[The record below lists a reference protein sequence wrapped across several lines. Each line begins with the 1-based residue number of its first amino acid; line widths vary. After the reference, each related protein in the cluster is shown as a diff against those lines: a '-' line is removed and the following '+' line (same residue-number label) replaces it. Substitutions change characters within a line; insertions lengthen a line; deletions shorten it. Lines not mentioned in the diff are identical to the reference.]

1 MWERFVASL
10 IEILIPLIGLL
21 ITALIGFGIAYL
33 QAKAQEI
40 KHKAARESV
49 QAALAEA
56 EYQAAKAVKAVQQ
69 TLVDNVRKATED
81 GKLTDDEKRLAL
93 ELALEAAKEVFL
105 NSISV
110 GALDTLQAAVGPVE
124 DWLTELLEAKVL
136 ELKQSK
142 VAGEV
147 DKLAN
152 PT

>member
-1 MWERFVASL
+1 MWERFIISL

-21 ITALIGFGIAYL
+21 ITALIGLGIAYL

-69 TLVDNVRKATED
+69 ILVDNFRKAAED
-81 GKLTDDEKRLAL
+81 GKLTDDEKL
-93 ELALEAAKEVFL
+93 LALEAAKEVFL

-110 GALDTLQAAVGPVE
+110 GALDTLKAAVGPVE
-124 DWLTELLEAKVL
+124 DWLTALLEAKVL
-136 ELKQSK
+136 ELKQSR

>member
-1 MWERFVASL
+1 MWERFVVSL

-21 ITALIGFGIAYL
+21 ITALIGLGIAYL

-40 KHKAARESV
+40 KHKAARDSV

-56 EYQAAKAVKAVQQ
+56 EYQAANAVKAVQQ
-69 TLVDNVRKATED
+69 TLVDKFRKAAED

-93 ELALEAAKEVFL
+93 EAAKEIFL

-110 GALDTLQAAVGPVE
+110 GALDTLKSAVGPVE
-124 DWLTELLEAKVL
+124 DWLTALLEAKVL

>member
-1 MWERFVASL
+1 MWERFVVSL

-21 ITALIGFGIAYL
+21 ITALIGLGVAYL

-40 KHKAARESV
+40 KHKAARDSV

-56 EYQAAKAVKAVQQ
+56 EYQAANAVKAVQQ
-69 TLVDNVRKATED
+69 ILVDNFRKAAED

-93 ELALEAAKEVFL
+93 ETAKEVFL

-110 GALDTLQAAVGPVE
+110 GALDTLKAAVGPVE
-124 DWLTELLEAKVL
+124 DWLTALLEAKVL

-142 VAGEV
+142 AVVEV
-147 DKLAN
+147 NKLAN

>member
-1 MWERFVASL
+1 MWERFVVSL

-21 ITALIGFGIAYL
+21 ITVLIGFGIAYL

-40 KHKAARESV
+40 KHKAARDSV

-56 EYQAAKAVKAVQQ
+56 EYQAANAVKAVQQ
-69 TLVDNVRKATED
+69 TLVDNFRKAAED
-81 GKLTDDEKRLAL
+81 GKLTDDEKR
-93 ELALEAAKEVFL
+93 LALEAAKEVFL

-110 GALDTLQAAVGPVE
+110 GALDTLKAAIGPVE

>member
-1 MWERFVASL
+1 MWERFIISL

-21 ITALIGFGIAYL
+21 ITALIGLGVAYL

-40 KHKAARESV
+40 KHKAARDSV

-56 EYQAAKAVKAVQQ
+56 EYQAANAVKAVQQ
-69 TLVDNVRKATED
+69 ILVDNFRKAAED
-81 GKLTDDEKRLAL
+81 GKLTNDEKL
-93 ELALEAAKEVFL
+93 LALEAAKEIFL

-110 GALDTLQAAVGPVE
+110 GALDTLKAAVGPVE
-124 DWLTELLEAKVL
+124 DWLTELIEAKVL
-136 ELKQSK
+136 ELKQSR

>member
-1 MWERFVASL
+1 MWEKFVVSL

-21 ITALIGFGIAYL
+21 ITVLIGLGIAYL

-40 KHKAARESV
+40 KHKAARDSV

-56 EYQAAKAVKAVQQ
+56 EYQAANAVKAVQQ
-69 TLVDNVRKATED
+69 TLVDDFKKAAED
-81 GKLTDDEKRLAL
+81 GKLTADEKR
-93 ELALEAAKEVFL
+93 LALEAAKEVFL

-110 GALDTLQAAVGPVE
+110 GALDTLKAAVGPVE

-136 ELKQSK
+136 ELKQSR
-142 VAGEV
+142 VASEV
-147 DKLAN
+147 NKLAN

>member
-1 MWERFVASL
+1 MWERFVVSL

-21 ITALIGFGIAYL
+21 ITALIGLGVAYL

-40 KHKAARESV
+40 KHKAARDSV

-56 EYQAAKAVKAVQQ
+56 EYQAANAVKAVQQ
-69 TLVDNVRKATED
+69 ILVDNFRKAAED
-81 GKLTDDEKRLAL
+81 GKLTDDEKR
-93 ELALEAAKEVFL
+93 LALEAAKEVFL

-110 GALDTLQAAVGPVE
+110 GALDTLKAAVGPVE
-124 DWLTELLEAKVL
+124 DWLTALLEAKVL

-152 PT
+152 PI

>member
-1 MWERFVASL
+1 MWERFVVSL

-21 ITALIGFGIAYL
+21 ITALIGLGVAYL

-40 KHKAARESV
+40 KHKAARDSV

-56 EYQAAKAVKAVQQ
+56 EYQAANAVKAVQQ
-69 TLVDNVRKATED
+69 ILVDNFRKAAED
-81 GKLTDDEKRLAL
+81 GKLTDDEKR
-93 ELALEAAKEVFL
+93 LALEAAKEVFL

-110 GALDTLQAAVGPVE
+110 GALDTLKAAVGPVE
-124 DWLTELLEAKVL
+124 DWLTALLEAKVL

-142 VAGEV
+142 AVVEV
-147 DKLAN
+147 NKLAN

>member
-1 MWERFVASL
+1 MWERFVVSL

-21 ITALIGFGIAYL
+21 ITVLIGLGIAYL

-40 KHKAARESV
+40 KHKAARDSV

-56 EYQAAKAVKAVQQ
+56 EYQAANAVKAVQQ
-69 TLVDNVRKATED
+69 VLVDNFRKAAED
-81 GKLTDDEKRLAL
+81 GKLTDDEKR
-93 ELALEAAKEVFL
+93 LALEAAKEVFL

-110 GALDTLQAAVGPVE
+110 GALDTLKSAVGPVE

-136 ELKQSK
+136 ELKQSR
-142 VAGEV
+142 VASEV
-147 DKLAN
+147 NKLAN

>member
-1 MWERFVASL
+1 MWEKFVVSL

-21 ITALIGFGIAYL
+21 ITALIGLGIAYL

-56 EYQAAKAVKAVQQ
+56 EYQAANAVKAVQQ
-69 TLVDNVRKATED
+69 ILVDNFRKAAED
-81 GKLTDDEKRLAL
+81 GKLTDDEKR
-93 ELALEAAKEVFL
+93 LALEAAKEVFL

-110 GALDTLQAAVGPVE
+110 GALDTLEAAIGPVE
-124 DWLTELLEAKVL
+124 DWLTALLEAKVL
-136 ELKQSK
+136 ELKQSR

-147 DKLAN
+147 ANLAN